1 MQEVRDSPFLGSESS
16 QSLCSL
22 HLINCNGHLE
32 NVDSCNSLWYRH
44 CTIKTSTRGNACR
57 MFRIRLSSGVN
68 PVTAWA
74 ALISSTVMAI
84 WKTLKVSLP
93 RRKKNG
99 LTRYTLT
106 SSFVFFRAYQSIT
119 FFIIIFPHFSNK

>member
-1 MQEVRDSPFLGSESS
+1 
-16 QSLCSL
+16 
-22 HLINCNGHLE
+22 
-32 NVDSCNSLWYRH
+32 
-44 CTIKTSTRGNACR
+44 